1 MIPSV
6 ALRGSPWFS
15 VALGDQGR
23 RRGPAAPVGPD
34 SARARLRRTAVLIL
48 DPADAHAAGGDPA
61 VGHLF
66 ERIQRTVLHQVA

>member
-1 MIPSV
+1 M
-6 ALRGSPWFS
+6 GS
-15 VALGDQGR
+15 LCDQGCGVVVR
-23 RRGPAAPVGPD
+23 LPRWADPD